1 MTWSRKES
9 LLESP
14 PTSPQTRML
23 VRKTLISTI
32 IGTTVE
38 WYDFYLYAT
47 AAAAI
52 FNRIFFPLHSP
63 LVGTLLAYGTFAIG
77 FFVRPIG
84 SVVFG
89 RLGDRIGRKR
99 VLVITLLMMGASTT
113 SIGLLPTYS
122 QIGLWAPIL
131 LTVLRAIQGLGSGA
145 EYAGAV
151 LMAIEY
157 APYGRRGLFGSIPY
171 IGVAAGLLLSLLAFS
186 LSSRLPANQFSAWGW
201 RLPFLLSALVVGLGI
216 WLRISLKETPVFSEL
231 VRTGQRSRAPVRDVF
246 AVATGSLLCA
256 WGARLGDNSLA
267 YIYESFVIVYATQQL
282 AIPRPR
288 ILGALMASAAA
299 QFVTVPLF
307 GWLSDKVGRKPVY
320 LAGALLSGLFVFPFF
335 RLLETRSVAFIYVA
349 LFVVS
354 AVAKTLMTSA
364 QSPWFAEM
372 FPAPVRYTGFALARE
387 VTSPIA
393 GGLAPMIATALLA
406 AAAGSPR
413 LVSWYV
419 VALAGITVLS
429 VSLGPET
436 YRARFERAPLK
447 LGASSALSAKP
458 SGSPGTQ
465 TE

>member
-1 MTWSRKES
+1 MR
-9 LLESP
+9 
-14 PTSPQTRML
+14 RL
-23 VRKTLISTI
+23 VRKTLVSTI
-32 IGTTVE
+32 IGTAVE

-47 AAAAI
+47 AAAVI
-52 FNRIFFPLHSP
+52 FNQLFFPSYSR

-99 VLVITLLMMGASTT
+99 VLVVTLLMMGGSTA
-113 SIGLLPTYS
+113 SIGLLPTYA
-122 QIGLWAPIL
+122 QIGLWAPLL
-131 LTVLRAIQGLGSGA
+131 LTVLRAIQGFGSGA

-157 APYGRRGLFGSIPY
+157 APRGRRGLFASIPY
-171 IGVAAGLLLSLLAFS
+171 TGVAAGLLLSLLAFS
-186 LSSRLPANQFSAWGW
+186 LSSRLPARQFAAWGW
-201 RLPFLLSALVVGLGI
+201 RLPFLLSALVVVLGMV
-216 WLRISLKETPVFSEL
+216 LRVSLEETPIFSEL
-231 VRTGQRSRAPVRDVF
+231 IRTGQRSRAPIREVF
-246 AVATGSLLCA
+246 AVARRPLLCA

-282 AIPRPR
+282 AIPKPR

-299 QFVTVPLF
+299 QFATVPLF
-307 GWLSDKVGRKPVY
+307 GWLSDKAGRKPVY

-335 RLLETRSVAFIYVA
+335 KMLQTRSVVLIYAA

-354 AVAKTLMTSA
+354 AIAKTLMTSA

-393 GGLAPMIATALLA
+393 GGIAPMIATALLA
-406 AAAGSPR
+406 AGGGSPH

-419 VALAGITVLS
+419 VALAGITVIS

-436 YRARFERAPLK
+436 HAGRFDHVTVSTFAETASPLP
-447 LGASSALSAKP
+447 SAKRQ
-458 SGSPGTQ
+458 GGR
-465 TE
+465 

>member
-1 MTWSRKES
+1 M
-9 LLESP
+9 
-14 PTSPQTRML
+14 
-23 VRKTLISTI
+23 
-32 IGTTVE
+32 
-38 WYDFYLYAT
+38 
-47 AAAAI
+47 I
-52 FNRIFFPLHSP
+52 FNQVFFPSYSHLI
-63 LVGTLLAYGTFAIG
+63 GTLLAYATFAIG

-99 VLVITLLMMGASTT
+99 VLVVTLLMMGGSTACDRTTADVRADRAMGAS
-113 SIGLLPTYS
+113 
-122 QIGLWAPIL
+122 L
-131 LTVLRAIQGLGSGA
+131 LTILRAIQGFGSGA

-157 APYGRRGLFGSIPY
+157 APRERRGFFASIPY
-171 IGVAAGLLLSLLAFS
+171 TGVAAGLLLSLLAFS
-186 LSSRLPANQFSAWGW
+186 LSSRLPARQFAAWGW
-201 RLPFLLSALVVGLGI
+201 RLPFLLSALVVVVGMV
-216 WLRISLKETPVFSEL
+216 LRVSLERDTDL
-231 VRTGQRSRAPVRDVF
+231 QRIDEDRRKDRGRLSREVF
-246 AVATGSLLCA
+246 AVARRPLLCA

-282 AIPRPR
+282 AIPKSR

-299 QFVTVPLF
+299 QFATVPLF

-335 RLLETRSVAFIYVA
+335 KMLQTRSMVLIYAA

-354 AVAKTLMTSA
+354 AIAKTLMTSA

-393 GGLAPMIATALLA
+393 GGIAPMIATALLA
-406 AAAGSPR
+406 AGGGSPH

-419 VALAGITVLS
+419 VALAGITAVS

-436 YRARFERAPLK
+436 RA
-447 LGASSALSAKP
+447 S
-458 SGSPGTQ
+458 
-465 TE
+465 